1 MAARRSRMLDAL
13 TRTLLRLLA
22 VAGLLAMLPS
32 LPVPAPASSSP
43 PAERTVAGAAFA
55 PGR

>member
-1 MAARRSRMLDAL
+1 MTHRRSRLLDTL
-13 TRTLLRLLA
+13 TRTVLRLLA

-32 LPVPAPASSSP
+32 LPAPTSANSRAPA
-43 PAERTVAGAAFA
+43 AQTVAGAAFA

>member
-1 MAARRSRMLDAL
+1 MTPRRSRLLDTL

-32 LPVPAPASSSP
+32 LPAP
-43 PAERTVAGAAFA
+43 PAAGRAPTAHAVAGAALGS
-55 PGR
+55 GR